1 MPPTGLWEKRG
12 NWTHPDG
19 QAASLARELGV
30 GGARSAGEGMP
41 REAISTDGNRKFC
54 WMIFGRKIFHNW
66 PEILL
71 FTLIHETESNSLR
84 MFEMLKDVKGKDS
97 PLFCKA
103 AMPLRL
109 LLTGLKFYTVVWHVY
124 K

>member
-1 MPPTGLWEKRG
+1 MPPKGLWEKRG

-19 QAASLARELGV
+19 EAASLARELGV

-66 PEILL
+66 SEILL
-71 FTLIHETESNSLR
+71 T
-84 MFEMLKDVKGKDS
+84 
-97 PLFCKA
+97 
-103 AMPLRL
+103 
-109 LLTGLKFYTVVWHVY
+109 
-124 K
+124 